1 MKTKRWTKVVAVTLF
16 LGLAALPAVGLGP
29 VAHAAPAGTQTVA
42 LAEGQKLALQ
52 DGSFLTVKGGQLTL
66 VSRTGAAKVLPK
78 GTEVFQGSKGQ
89 VGIWG
94 TSGTTIVG
102 TRSFDD
108 PLLRTKPQGFDDPL
122 LRTSAG
128 TVETKGAYIDPA
140 LPRTAET
147 KGAYIDP
154 ALPKAPPK

>member
-1 MKTKRWTKVVAVTLF
+1 MKTKRWAGLVAVALF
-16 LGLAALPAVGLGP
+16 VAFAVLPAVGLGP
-29 VAHAAPAGTQTVA
+29 VANAAPAGTQTVA

-52 DGSFLTVKGGQLTL
+52 DGSYLTVKGGQLTL
-66 VSRTGAAKVLPK
+66 VSPTGAAKVLSK
-78 GTEVFQGSKGQ
+78 GTQVFQDSKGQ

-122 LRTSAG
+122 FKPKAGATDRT
-128 TVETKGAYIDPA
+128 GAYIDPA
-140 LPRTAET
+140 LPGT
-147 KGAYIDP
+147 
-154 ALPKAPPK
+154 PPK